1 MRNYRHII
9 RSVKYYPRKSTNSV
23 LIDNSIKELIPEKNN
38 ITQEQPQTQQ
48 NQEELKIKNKINNQ
62 TRKISNISMNNFEL
76 EYQTFI
82 EELKIKKE
90 KEKEEIEK
98 DFETKYNE
106 FIEQLNLL
114 KENNATSTTETIIQD

>member
-1 MRNYRHII
+1 MRNYRHRIK
-9 RSVKYYPRKSTNSV
+9 SVKYYPRKSTNSV

-48 NQEELKIKNKINNQ
+48 NQEEFKIENKIINP
-62 TRKISNISMNNFEL
+62 TRKISNISMDNFEF

-90 KEKEEIEK
+90 KEKEEI
-98 DFETKYNE
+98 DFETEYNE

-114 KENNATSTTETIIQD
+114 KENNATST